1 MFPGNIPTRTHTA
14 QWLRR
19 LSHLA
24 RDLQSIDRLQHRHK
38 NHRDRERL
46 VPQLLDWGTNNVLVP
61 NFLAI
66 VFKKARNFTASS
78 HQNAGFSIRVFKN
91 FSGVSPRTLTTPSL
105 AFGRARDASAPVLGP
120 KPWSPSTFQPWLC
133 PWSPM
138 FSPLQNFLL
147 APLLMSG
154 EISCLV
160 KR

>member
-120 KPWSPSTFQPWLC
+120 KPGPPQLFSRGCAPGLQCFPHYKIFCWRPCLC
-133 PWSPM
+133 LGRSHVW
-138 FSPLQNFLL
+138 
-147 APLLMSG
+147 
-154 EISCLV
+154 
-160 KR
+160 